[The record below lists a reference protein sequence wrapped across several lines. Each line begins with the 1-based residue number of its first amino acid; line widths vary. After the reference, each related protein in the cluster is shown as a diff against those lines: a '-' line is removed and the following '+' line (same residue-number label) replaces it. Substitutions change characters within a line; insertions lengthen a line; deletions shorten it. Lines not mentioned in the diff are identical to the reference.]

1 MRRIFAV
8 LLSLL
13 LLVSLV
19 ALTSGSVQQK
29 SDRSSALASL
39 VAAERA
45 FAHTSVEKG
54 IRDSFLEFFSDDAI
68 NFQPHP
74 VKAREAILSRPAPPV
89 RPPVTLNW
97 EPVWADVSAAG
108 DLGYTTG
115 PYTLT
120 DNSPERRPTRHGYYF
135 SVWKKQPSGDWKV
148 ALDLGI
154 QVPSPPAQM
163 PAFHAVKAVQVRAPG
178 FASLEAGRAAVKEL
192 ERELQQ
198 RAQARGLSKAML
210 DYLTDESRLHRQGM
224 LPMIGRDAIRAFLS
238 QKSLS
243 ASWEPMGADIARSG
257 DLAYVYGSYEL
268 KDNPRAGATIEKGY
282 YARVW
287 KRMADGK
294 WKLAL
299 ETTSPLSPEQK

>member
-1 MRRIFAV
+1 MRRIFAA
-8 LLSLL
+8 LLSSL
-13 LLVSLV
+13 LLVSLA
-19 ALTSGSVQQK
+19 ALIQGNARQEG
-29 SDRSSALASL
+29 DRSSALASL

-54 IRDSFLEFFSDDAI
+54 IRDSFLEFFADDAI

-74 VKAREAILSRPAPPV
+74 VKAREAILSRPTPTT

-120 DNSPERRPTRHGYYF
+120 DNSPEKRPTRHGYYF
-135 SVWKKQPSGDWKV
+135 SVWRKQPSGDWKV

-154 QVPSPPAQM
+154 QVPAPAAQM
-163 PAFHAVKAVQVRAPG
+163 PAFHDVKAVRVRAPG
-178 FASLEAGRAAVKEL
+178 FASPEAGRAAVREL
-192 ERELQQ
+192 ERELQE
-198 RAQARGLSKAML
+198 RARARGLAKAML

-224 LPMIGRDAIRAFLS
+224 LPLVGRDAIRAFLS
-238 QKSLS
+238 QKSVS
-243 ASWEPMGADIARSG
+243 ASWEPMGADISRSG

-268 KDNPRAGATIEKGY
+268 KDNPKAGATIEKGY

-299 ETTSPLSPEQK
+299 DTMSPLPPEQK